1 MAYVIKRNKVR
12 QEIQVARFLSY
23 GEIQMIDGWAYT
35 LYDFHGVDVLALEEE
50 VYSEEEIANL
60 IQEFKDDST
69 SN

>member
-50 VYSEEEIANL
+50 VYSE
-60 IQEFKDDST
+60 
-69 SN
+69 